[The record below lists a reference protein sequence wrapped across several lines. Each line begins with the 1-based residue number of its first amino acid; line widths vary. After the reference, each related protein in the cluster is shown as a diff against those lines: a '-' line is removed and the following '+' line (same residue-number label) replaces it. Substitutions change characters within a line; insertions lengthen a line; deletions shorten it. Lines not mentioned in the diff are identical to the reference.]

1 VTPPTASTSQA
12 SSLPNYRRVT
22 DQVIETWAI
31 EFEAGRMKG
40 QDIPAL
46 ERDRVQVRI
55 FRRYLE
61 ARGQV

>member
-1 VTPPTASTSQA
+1 
-12 SSLPNYRRVT
+12 
-22 DQVIETWAI
+22 
-31 EFEAGRMKG
+31 MKG